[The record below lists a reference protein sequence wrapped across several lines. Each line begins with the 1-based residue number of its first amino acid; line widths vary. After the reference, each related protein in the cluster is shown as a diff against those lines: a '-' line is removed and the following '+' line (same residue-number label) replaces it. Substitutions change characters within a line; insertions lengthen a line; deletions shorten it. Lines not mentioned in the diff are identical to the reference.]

1 MREAG
6 QFSEAFPLQMG
17 LKQGSVFASLLFNF
31 FGAIIVVI
39 HHRLVEERVHFVR
52 VQSKL
57 SSDPFNN
64 KLFKRDSSSVYLS
77 LCEFL
82 FCDYAAFVA
91 LSNDVLQKILNIANE
106 ILSAFGQSISVNEN

>member
-1 MREAG
+1 VA
-6 QFSEAFPLQMG
+6 
-17 LKQGSVFASLLFNF
+17 
-31 FGAIIVVI
+31 I

-57 SSDPFNN
+57 SSDPLNN

-82 FCDYAAFVA
+82 FADDTAFVA
-91 LSNDVLQKILNIANE
+91 MSNYVLYRKY
-106 ILSAFGQSISVNEN
+106 

>member
-1 MREAG
+1 MA
-6 QFSEAFPLQMG
+6 
-17 LKQGSVFASLLFNF
+17 
-31 FGAIIVVI
+31 I

-77 LCEFL
+77 LLCEVL
-82 FCDYAAFVA
+82 FADDTTFVA
-91 LSNDVLQKILNIANE
+91 
-106 ILSAFGQSISVNEN
+106 

>member
-1 MREAG
+1 MA
-6 QFSEAFPLQMG
+6 
-17 LKQGSVFASLLFNF
+17 
-31 FGAIIVVI
+31 I

-57 SSDPFNN
+57 SSDPFHN

-82 FCDYAAFVA
+82 FADDAAFVT
-91 LSNDVLQKILNIANE
+91 LSNNVLQKILNIADE
-106 ILSAFGQSISVNEN
+106 ILSVFGQS

>member
-1 MREAG
+1 MA
-6 QFSEAFPLQMG
+6 
-17 LKQGSVFASLLFNF
+17 
-31 FGAIIVVI
+31 I

-57 SSDPFNN
+57 SSDPFHN

-82 FCDYAAFVA
+82 FADDAAFVA
-91 LSNDVLQKILNIANE
+91 LSNEVLQKIFNIADE
-106 ILSAFGQSISVNEN
+106 ILSAFDQSVSVTKTEIMVIQPRSEEKPELLPIYVWGQQL